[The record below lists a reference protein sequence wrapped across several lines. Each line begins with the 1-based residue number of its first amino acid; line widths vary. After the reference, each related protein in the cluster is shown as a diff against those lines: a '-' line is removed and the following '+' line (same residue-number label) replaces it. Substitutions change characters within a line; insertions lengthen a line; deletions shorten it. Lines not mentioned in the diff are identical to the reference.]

1 MVLDQVVLGNRG
13 FSSRQPRRR
22 ERGTERPAHLRSACG
37 FRDGRASAPQS
48 RAHADPATAPAS
60 LGTIATRRALAAGR
74 HSQRPPVSL
83 NSERCV
89 RSRRPARRAGCGLSL
104 GRAFCGR
111 SSRKPQPCHRR
122 GAHRLGLSSSPTN
135 LGPLRYPRNAA
146 PKLELGLQCTPQS
159 AALFPSKMTPAW
171 PARLRTLGS
180 SLKPQEHMAPGHSMP
195 PAGPTQTLCALLRTA
210 AYLSSH
216 LSGKLTLPSPLSC
229 KATS

>member
-1 MVLDQVVLGNRG
+1 MGARL
-13 FSSRQPRRR
+13 
-22 ERGTERPAHLRSACG
+22 
-37 FRDGRASAPQS
+37 ASAP
-48 RAHADPATAPAS
+48 
-60 LGTIATRRALAAGR
+60 
-74 HSQRPPVSL
+74 
-83 NSERCV
+83 
-89 RSRRPARRAGCGLSL
+89 
-104 GRAFCGR
+104 
-111 SSRKPQPCHRR
+111 KPQPCHRR

-171 PARLRTLGS
+171 PARLQTLGS
-180 SLKPQEHMAPGHSMP
+180 SLKPQEHMAPGHSTP